1 MVSGPD
7 SRSSR
12 QPSGR
17 RNPAGDQLC
26 AQEFG
31 TLFKS
36 SYGSLRSIALGIVQD
51 ATLAEDVVQEAAL
64 VALGKLREFRTGSC
78 FYAWMARIVQ
88 YVALNHSRARRRRK
102 TVPLA
107 VANATPVAQP
117 AAPACLAG
125 GHFAPN
131 QPHFD
136 DRVLAALGRVP
147 APARACLLLRTIEG
161 LEYAEIA
168 RQLNI
173 PPGTAMS
180 HVHRTRQL
188 LRQALADLAPPAT
201 ATILCRENHFSAMG
215 APPGHI

>member
-7 SRSSR
+7 VRSVR
-12 QPSGR
+12 QPAGR
-17 RNPAGDQLC
+17 LSPAGDELR
-26 AQEFG
+26 APEFG
-31 TLFKS
+31 ALFKS
-36 SYGSLRSIALGIVQD
+36 SCRSLQSMALGIVQD

-64 VALGKLREFRTGSC
+64 IALGKLKEFRTGSC
-78 FYAWMARIVQ
+78 FYAWMARIVH

-107 VANATPVAQP
+107 VAAATPVTQP
-117 AAPACLAG
+117 AAPACLTG
-125 GHFAPN
+125 DRLAPN

-136 DRVLAALGRVP
+136 DRVLAALARVP

-161 LEYAEIA
+161 LAYAEIA
-168 RQLNI
+168 RRLRI

-188 LRQALADLAPPAT
+188 LRQTLADLAPPAT
-201 ATILCRENHFSAMG
+201 ATIPRRENHFSAID
-215 APPGHI
+215 PPPAHI